1 MTPEGRTK
9 DAVKKMLK
17 EHGAY
22 YHMPV
27 QNGMGQ
33 ATLDFNG
40 CMKGRH
46 FSIETKYNKKLTPRQ
61 ELTKADIEKAGGKVF
76 VIGEHVEVNSEGERN
91 RGRRIYLF
99 SGMAELETWLLGLL
113 S

>member
-9 DAVKKMLK
+9 DAVKAVLK

-76 VIGEHVEVNSEGERN
+76 VIGERVEN
-91 RGRRIYLF
+91 RGRRIYIF
-99 SGMAELETWLLGLL
+99 SGMAELEVWLLGLL